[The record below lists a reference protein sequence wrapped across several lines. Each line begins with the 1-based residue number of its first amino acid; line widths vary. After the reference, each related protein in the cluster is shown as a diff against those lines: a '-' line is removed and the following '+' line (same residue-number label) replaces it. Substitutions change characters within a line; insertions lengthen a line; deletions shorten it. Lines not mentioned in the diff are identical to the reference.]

1 MRKPRFRDLSR
12 GEQEVVSEIGAEM
25 NHDTAILF
33 YLLDDDTLYT
43 SGLAAATR
51 YNKAIDPKGFH
62 RMRARIVSFT
72 TYRKMTDDPDGKIR
86 GKSAWYGRT
95 FKAAM
100 GDRSYFRA
108 ELHLQLLGALFHV
121 EVNRNAAPT
130 SYPSPV
136 ATTSSKAS
144 SPVPSTPGPV
154 PAPKPS
160 RPRAPI
166 PWFRLSLLVF
176 LTLLTIM
183 SWLYV
188 TGRLP
193 FGYSGSNERLAMLAC
208 YQDSV
213 GTVLRDMVSESIA
226 QTGRIKALSGDL
238 QEKEIGPYSLCD
250 QPNEK
255 VLRRLFEDLEVSY
268 LIWGVTSERGREY
281 YWEGSLIHH
290 NGDQRVIRVTAAG
303 YRDLANEIV
312 GKCLEL
318 MGSEESAPSPVG
330 LYSANMNASFL
341 YSEANVHFGNGNIVA
356 AGANYQRAGT
366 VFDPGFYM
374 ARIKWAQCLHI
385 QGRLPEARSVLEA
398 LLDSESG
405 LSSTINVQASKTLA
419 RVYFDNH
426 ELDKLEQLLL
436 DAEDLTL
443 TAEDRLFFFQ
453 LKAQTLFLRD
463 NWEEATRLADQARK
477 LTHDTITPQ
486 TRIEVL
492 LTFAWLASHGPTSAK
507 AFDILDQAQSLARSH
522 DLPSLEITVLGER
535 AHLLLETGDL
545 EQLASFRPNM
555 DEAGSLADR
564 SGNAWDQVELAYW
577 KGRLDSALGRHEEAV
592 YHYYQAAT
600 EAEKSGI
607 IEFELKAKV
616 ALMRQRL
623 TENNLLEARRL
634 LETLETRIEQVPPKY
649 QLLYYDAAYALNLER
664 EQYLLALDAITSFQ
678 QIAEDQKNSDVKALA
693 LNKKGWALYRMSR
706 LDVAEK
712 AWFMAL
718 ELKSAYEPAI
728 LKNLIMLNEDRG
740 NAKLANRYRNRL
752 ESASRSEQLPTR
764 KAN

>member
-1 MRKPRFRDLSR
+1 
-12 GEQEVVSEIGAEM
+12 M

-33 YLLDDDTLYT
+33 YLLEDDTLYT

-51 YNKAIDPKGFH
+51 YNKAEDAKGFN

-108 ELHLQLLGALFHV
+108 ELHLNLLGTLGRLAAIRNGALPPESIRQGH
-121 EVNRNAAPT
+121 EV
-130 SYPSPV
+130 PSLPV
-136 ATTSSKAS
+136 INQAS
-144 SPVPSTPGPV
+144 PQPVPIPIAARS
-154 PAPKPS
+154 KP
-160 RPRAPI
+160 RKPI
-166 PWFRLSLLVF
+166 QWFRLSLLTI
-176 LTLLTIM
+176 LTLLTII

-193 FGYSGSNERLAMLAC
+193 FGYSGHNERLAMLAC

-213 GTVLRDMVSESIA
+213 GTVLRDMVSESMT

-238 QEKEIGPYSLCD
+238 QEKEIGPFSLCD
-250 QPNEK
+250 PPNEK

-268 LIWGVTSERGREY
+268 LLWGVTSERGREY
-281 YWEGSLIHH
+281 YWEGSLIRH
-290 NGDQRVIRVTAAG
+290 NGGQRVVRVTGTG
-303 YRDLANEIV
+303 YRDLAHEIV
-312 GKCLEL
+312 DKCLEL
-318 MGSEESAPSPVG
+318 MGAEESAPSPVG

-341 YSEANVHFGNGNIVA
+341 YSEANVHFGNGNIMA

-366 VFDPGFYM
+366 VFDPGFHM

-398 LLDSESG
+398 LLDSESI
-405 LSSTINVQASKTLA
+405 LSPTITIQASKTLA

-426 ELDKLEQLLL
+426 ELNKLEQLLV
-436 DAEDLTL
+436 DAETL
-443 TAEDRLFFFQ
+443 ELAAEDRLFFFQ
-453 LKAQTLFLRD
+453 LKAQTLFLRN
-463 NWEEATRLADQARK
+463 NWEEASRLAEQAHK
-477 LTHDTITPQ
+477 LTHDSMTPQ

-492 LTFAWLASHGPTSAK
+492 LTFSWLASHGPYPESAL
-507 AFDILDQAQSLARSH
+507 DILDQAHSLARSH
-522 DLPSLEITVLGER
+522 DLPSLEIAVLGER

-545 EQLASFRPNM
+545 EQLATFRSVLDDAN
-555 DEAGSLADR
+555 SLADR
-564 SGNAWDQVELAYW
+564 SGNAWDLVELAYW
-577 KGRLDSALGRHEEAV
+577 KGRCDSALNRREEAV
-592 YHYYQAAT
+592 YHYHQAAT

-616 ALMRQRL
+616 ALVRHRL
-623 TENNLLEARRL
+623 SEKNLLEARRL
-634 LETLETRIEQVPPKY
+634 LETLEARIEQAPPKY
-649 QLLYYDAAYALNLER
+649 QLLFFDAAYALNLER

-678 QIAEDQKNSDVKALA
+678 QIAEDQQNTDVKALA

-718 ELKSAYEPAI
+718 ELESVYESAI
-728 LKNLIMLNEDRG
+728 LKNLIMLHEDRG
-740 NAKLANRYRNRL
+740 EAKLAARYRNRL
-752 ESASRSEQLPTR
+752 ESAARSSGLPTV

>member
-1 MRKPRFRDLSR
+1 
-12 GEQEVVSEIGAEM
+12 M

-43 SGLAAATR
+43 SGMAAATR
-51 YNKAIDPKGFH
+51 YSKAVDPRGFR

-72 TYRKMTDDPDGKIR
+72 TYRKMTDDPDGKIG

-108 ELHLQLLGALFHV
+108 ELHLQLLGALGHIRARSGGSPPA
-121 EVNRNAAPT
+121 ERRN
-130 SYPSPV
+130 S
-136 ATTSSKAS
+136 
-144 SPVPSTPGPV
+144 
-154 PAPKPS
+154 PAPAARQAKPANKQ
-160 RPRAPI
+160 RPTPANIRPLIALQTVSPKT
-166 PWFRLSLLVF
+166 WFRLAILF
-176 LTLLTIM
+176 ILTLLTIM

-193 FGYSGSNERLAMLAC
+193 FGYSGSYERLAMLAC
-208 YQDSV
+208 YEDGV
-213 GTVLRDMVSESIA
+213 GTVLRDMVSESMD
-226 QTGRIKALSGDL
+226 QTGRIKALSGDV

-250 QPNEK
+250 PPNEK

-281 YWEGSLIHH
+281 YWEGSLIRH
-290 NGDQRVIRVTAAG
+290 NGDQRVIRVTATG
-303 YRDLANEIV
+303 YRDLAYEIV
-312 GKCLEL
+312 DKCLEL

-341 YSEANVHFGNGNIVA
+341 YSEANVHFGNGNIIA

-366 VFDPGFYM
+366 VYDPDFHM

-385 QGRLPEARSVLEA
+385 QGRLPEARGVLEA
-398 LLDSESG
+398 LLDSG
-405 LSSTINVQASKTLA
+405 PNLSPTVTISAAKTLA
-419 RVYFDNH
+419 RIYLDNH
-426 ELDKLEQLLL
+426 ELEKLEQLLSEVEN
-436 DAEDLTL
+436 DEL

-453 LKAQTLFLRD
+453 LRAQTLFLRD
-463 NWEEATRLADQARK
+463 NWAEAARLADQARK

-492 LTFAWLASHGPTSAK
+492 LTFAWLASHGPSTAK
-507 AFDILDQAQSLARSH
+507 AFDILDQAQSLARAH
-522 DLPSLEITVLGER
+522 DLPTLEVAVLGER
-535 AHLLLETGDL
+535 AHLLLETNDL
-545 EQLASFRPNM
+545 EQLAAFRHRL
-555 DEAGSLADR
+555 DEADSLADR
-564 SGNAWDQVELAYW
+564 SSNAWDHLELAYW
-577 KGRLDSALGRHEEAV
+577 KGRCDSALNRVDEAV

-616 ALMRQRL
+616 ALVRHRL
-623 TENNLLEARRL
+623 AENNLLEARRL
-634 LETLETRIEQVPPKY
+634 LETLEPRIEQVPPKY

-678 QIAEDQKNSDVKALA
+678 EIAEDQKNIDVKALA

-706 LDVAEK
+706 LEVAEK
-712 AWFMAL
+712 AWLMAL
-718 ELKSAYEPAI
+718 ELDSVYEGAI
-728 LKNLIMLNEDRG
+728 LENLIMMSEDRG
-740 NAKLANRYRNRL
+740 EAKKAAGFRSRL
-752 ESASRSEQLPTR
+752 ESANLPKSFLNQ